1 MGKTRHGRDWKV
13 EHLNDP
19 YVKQAK
25 KDGYRSRAIYKLDEI
40 DKKDRLFRPG
50 MTVIDLGAA
59 PGSWSEYAVKK
70 VGDTGKVI
78 ALDLLE
84 MDAIPGVTFVAGDF
98 REQDV
103 YDALLKEIEAEQGNT
118 AESGAKS
125 EKYPGKVDLVM
136 SDMAPNISGMKVVD
150 QPRAMHLVELS
161 LELAQS
167 VLKPNGVL
175 LVKVFSGSGLEEF
188 NQLLRQHFKRVV
200 ARKPKASRSRSAEHY
215 LLASGYNV

>member
-1 MGKTRHGRDWKV
+1 MGKTRHGRDWQV

-25 KDGYRSRAIYKLDEI
+25 KDGYRSRAIYKLEEI
-40 DKKDRLFRPG
+40 DKKDRLLKQG

-59 PGSWSEYAVKK
+59 PGSWSEYAATK
-70 VGDTGKVI
+70 VGDNGKVI
-78 ALDLLE
+78 ALDLLS
-84 MDAIPGVTFVAGDF
+84 MDSIAGVTFIEGDF
-98 REQDV
+98 REQEV
-103 YDALLKEIEAEQGNT
+103 YDALLQELEKGADEA
-118 AESGAKS
+118 AKLDARKV
-125 EKYPGKVDLVM
+125 KYPGKVDLVM
-136 SDMAPNISGMKVVD
+136 SDMSPNISGMKVVD

-188 NQLLRQHFKRVV
+188 NRVLRQHFKRVV